1 MRLPVGLQHLF
12 IRTGSRPLRPTKTA
26 FGVRQS
32 AAPCRYSSTAPK
44 TIIIDG
50 REYETDEWFNTPP
63 TITRAVGRCLHLE
76 PAHPISITRQLIE
89 SRFPGFQTHN
99 GLFPVVSV
107 KQNFDSLGFPAD
119 HPGRNRSD
127 TYYINKETVLR
138 THTSAH
144 QVDIFHANMSPG
156 YLITADVYRRDA
168 VDRSHY
174 PIFHQMEGAMTWD
187 RNKLQG
193 HKSLADL
200 IWSDVAKLPKHDMKV
215 IDPNPSHHPERNP
228 LQKEHSE
235 EEVEAI
241 ATHLKRSLENVVV
254 EIFTQ
259 ARKAAAK
266 LNDSGASDP
275 AEASSEDDEPL
286 HVRWVEAYFPFTSP
300 SWELEVEWR
309 GEWLEV
315 LGCGIVQQPVLNNAG
330 VPSRLGWAFGV
341 GIERIAMLLYSIPDI
356 RLFWSKDPR
365 FLDQFKQPDP
375 AKIAPSIGELDRDWG
390 IARFSPF
397 SKYPAAERDL
407 SFWLPDTVESSSA
420 PSAAGGLM
428 SPANSTPVHENDVM
442 EIVRQ
447 LAGDMVEKVTLTDE
461 FMHPKK
467 MRKSMTYRIVYR
479 SLERTLTRGEVFELH
494 TMIKDRLVRQFGVEI
509 R

>member
-12 IRTGSRPLRPTKTA
+12 NRAGPRSLTATKAT
-26 FGVRQS
+26 FRVRQYAAACSYSSSS
-32 AAPCRYSSTAPK
+32 AATKSIT
-44 TIIIDG
+44 IDG
-50 REYETDEWFNTPP
+50 KEYQTDEWFNTPS
-63 TITRAVGRCLHLE
+63 TITGAIGRRLHLE

-89 SRFPGFQTHN
+89 SRFPGFQSHN
-99 GLFPVVSV
+99 DLFPVVSV

-144 QVDIFHANMSPG
+144 QVDIFNANTSPG

-187 RNKLQG
+187 RNDLQG

-215 IDPNPSHHPERNP
+215 LDPNPTSHPERNP
-228 LQKEHSE
+228 LQQEHNAD
-235 EEVEAI
+235 EVEAI

-266 LNDSGASDP
+266 LNAQNGTSTNP
-275 AEASSEDDEPL
+275 EDDAPL

-315 LGCGIVQQPVLNNAG
+315 LGCGVVQQPVLNNAG
-330 VPSRLGWAFGV
+330 VLSRLGWAFGV
-341 GIERIAMLLYSIPDI
+341 GIERIAMLLFSIPDI

-365 FLDQFKQPDP
+365 FLNQFKQPDP
-375 AKIAPSIGELDRDWG
+375 AKIAPTVSELDRDWG
-390 IARFSPF
+390 ISRFLPF
-397 SKYPAAERDL
+397 SKYPAAERDV
-407 SFWLPDTVESSSA
+407 SFWLPGTVESSSA
-420 PSAAGGLM
+420 PSAAGGLVT
-428 SPANSTPVHENDVM
+428 PANSTQVHENDVM

-447 LAGDMVEKVTLTDE
+447 LAGDVVENVALVDE
-461 FMHPKK
+461 FVHPKK
-467 MRKSMTYRIVYR
+467 KRKSMCYRIVYR
-479 SLERTLTRGEVFELH
+479 SLERTLTGDEVQELH
-494 TMIKDRLVRQFGVEI
+494 KKIGDRLVEQLGVEL